1 MVSKKKYNTK
11 ELIEL
16 MRIRAIG
23 ESDYF
28 DDIYTSDR
36 TQFID
41 SVSKFIQW
49 IDKMEKKQTK

>member
-1 MVSKKKYNTK
+1 MVSKKKYNTT

-23 ESDYF
+23 ESDYL

-36 TQFID
+36 AQFID

-49 IDKMEKKQTK
+49 IDKMEKKQK

>member
-23 ESDYF
+23 ESDYL

-36 TQFID
+36 AQFID

-49 IDKMEKKQTK
+49 IDKM

>member
-1 MVSKKKYNTK
+1 MSQNKTYNTT
-11 ELIEL
+11 ELMKL

-36 TQFID
+36 QQFID
-41 SVSKFIQW
+41 SVSKFIIW
-49 IDKMEKKQTK
+49 LDKMEKNDKR